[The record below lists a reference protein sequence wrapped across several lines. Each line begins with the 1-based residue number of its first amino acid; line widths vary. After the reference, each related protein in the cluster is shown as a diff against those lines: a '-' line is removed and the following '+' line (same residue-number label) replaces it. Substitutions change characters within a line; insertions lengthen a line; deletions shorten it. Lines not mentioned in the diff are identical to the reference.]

1 MSFSPERAAALQQPA
16 VMLPFCLQWDLPG
29 GPLRLS
35 EAGFFSFEVDGQE
48 VTFQERDETFG
59 VLGAIGPI
67 ADGLMTEAPS
77 TSFVIFPPTNA
88 AMAALAAPGVQGSR
102 VRIWEVVLDPITGQ
116 VVGEADEQFVGESD
130 VLTNT
135 VDENIRSLTITANS
149 RMARFLRKKEGA
161 RLNNGFHQR
170 CKPGELGLQYM
181 QSVSRSIPWGSDTP
195 TSALSAAQAAA
206 YARLYGTTYFGA

>member
-16 VMLPFCLQWDLPG
+16 VMLPYCLQWDLPS
-29 GPLRLS
+29 GPVRFCQD
-35 EAGFFSFEVDGQE
+35 GFLWIDVDGE
-48 VTFQERDETFG
+48 PALFEARHETFG

-67 ADGLMTEAPS
+67 ADGLMTEAPT

-102 VRIWEVVLDPITGQ
+102 VRIWEVVLDPVTGQ
-116 VVGEADEQFVGESD
+116 AVGELDEQFVGESD

-135 VDENIRSLTITANS
+135 VDEQIRSLTITANS
-149 RMARFLRKKEGA
+149 RMARFLRRKEGA

-170 CKPGELGLQYM
+170 CKPGELGMQYM
-181 QSVSRSIPWGSDTP
+181 SGVSRSIPWGSDTP

-206 YARLYGTTYFGA
+206 YARLYSTPYFGV